1 MNNSKYV
8 THNREPFFQIA
19 KNLIN
24 PTSTVLDVGAGNGKF
39 ADYCNLNS
47 IYLLDGNR
55 DSINNLKK
63 EYPNVFHG
71 KLPKLPFED
80 NKFDLIHMSHVIEH
94 LQPQEVYDTLR
105 EFNRCCKPGGA
116 LVISAPLMWEGF
128 YDDLSHIKPYNPR
141 IFEKYLCS
149 NNQDNYSRDVISSD
163 FKVEMVQYRFLEQNY
178 FYSIK
183 HSSRILPRII
193 FRIYN
198 FMKKKGFRQY
208 QKTGYTIVLRKQ
220 IS

>member
-47 IYLLDGNR
+47 IYLMDGNR
-55 DSINNLKK
+55 ESINNLKRK
-63 EYPNVFHG
+63 YTNVYYG

-80 NKFDLIHMSHVIEH
+80 HKFDLIHLSHVIEH
-94 LQPQEVYDTLR
+94 LQPQEVYDTLI
-105 EFNRCCKPGGA
+105 EFDRCCKPGGA
-116 LVISAPLMWEGF
+116 IVISAPLMWEGF
-128 YDDLSHIKPYNPR
+128 YDDLSHIKPYNPS
-141 IFEKYLCS
+141 IFQRYLCS
-149 NNQDNYSRDVISSD
+149 IKQDNYSREIISSD
-163 FKVEMVQYRFLEQNY
+163 YKVEILQYRFLEKNY
-178 FYSIK
+178 FYGIK

-193 FRIYN
+193 LKIYN
-198 FMKKKGFRQY
+198 YLKMMGLRQY
-208 QKTGYTIVLRKQ
+208 EKTGYTIVLRKE
-220 IS
+220 II